1 MRREQAV
8 VEEVSSSTSRQN
20 PSLLNSVS
28 THIDQLVIIDR
39 NVDLYTPLCT
49 QLTYEGLIDEIFR
62 IKHCKWYEE
71 RHVSKIRLLICV
83 ASIAFVELDPSL
95 VTTTPA
101 PGQSASTQ
109 PVATPAGAS
118 AAVAAGKKKNYALN
132 SGDKLFSQLCDLNF
146 AVVGGLLNKIA
157 KRINENYEV

>member
-1 MRREQAV
+1 M
-8 VEEVSSSTSRQN
+8 
-20 PSLLNSVS
+20 
-28 THIDQLVIIDR
+28 
-39 NVDLYTPLCT
+39 
-49 QLTYEGLIDEIFR
+49 
-62 IKHCKWYEE
+62 
-71 RHVSKIRLLICV
+71 
-83 ASIAFVELDPSL
+83 ELDPSL